1 MNELINYFIKNKY
14 YVDVIKIDGGCK
26 AVFPKNILRQPNVP
40 ELEISYFLLNNGV
53 RVKYNDVVFD
63 DTVPRYMSRLMV
75 QTDIILKAI
84 NRDLHLSL
92 IQYFD
97 GLLPK
102 DKIIQILPIKLSK
115 EEKALEKKI
124 VNKYS
129 DIIFSTMDGQTAE
142 NLGIFEGY
150 NSLVSLISREGY

>member
-1 MNELINYFIKNKY
+1 MDDLISYFIKNKY
-14 YVDVIKIDGGCK
+14 YVDVSKIDGGCK
-26 AVFPKNILRQPNVP
+26 AIFPKNILRQPKIP
-40 ELEISYFLLNNGV
+40 ELEISYFLIDNGV

-63 DTVPRYMSRLMV
+63 DVVPKYMSRLMI

-92 IQYFD
+92 IKYFD
-97 GLLPK
+97 GFLPK
-102 DKIIQILPIKLSK
+102 NKIIELIPLKLSK

-129 DIIFSTMDGQTAE
+129 DIIFSTIDAQTAE
-142 NLGIFEGY
+142 NIGIFDGY